1 MLRMMMIA
9 VATLTF
15 VTASEA
21 AQKMDAADR
30 AALRR
35 GYTGEK
41 AKCYAEVS
49 RHYYKPGS
57 LRVSTRSAQGWKVE
71 LFNKCGISR

>member
-1 MLRMMMIA
+1 MFRIMIA
-9 VATLTF
+9 VAAVTL

-21 AQKMDAADR
+21 AEKKDAADR
-30 AALRR
+30 AALKR

-57 LRVSTRSAQGWKVE
+57 LRVSARSAQGWKME
-71 LFNKCGISR
+71 LLNKCGISR